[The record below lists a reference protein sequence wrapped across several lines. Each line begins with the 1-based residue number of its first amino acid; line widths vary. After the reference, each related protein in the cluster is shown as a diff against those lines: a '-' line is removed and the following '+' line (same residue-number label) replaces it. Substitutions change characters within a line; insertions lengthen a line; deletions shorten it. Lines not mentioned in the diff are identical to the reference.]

1 MPHPPHDVGV
11 AVAIEVVAE
20 DPDARGAELE
30 VRMECPSGRPL
41 GRLLVPSHRRDQI
54 EAVVAV
60 DVAVADAMAR
70 PFGSERACRP
80 LDLRRSGDEL
90 VEEDLSANVGDQN
103 RRLIAVEID
112 QIRCLHRAR
121 GIDRVFGPR
130 LRGVGGLLG
139 PTDPPAEVGAGDD
152 VGLPVAVDVEGGIGE
167 VFVVVRV
174 GARGNVAH
182 LVLRPVGRRVP
193 GIAAEDI
200 GLPIGVEI
208 GNSDGLER
216 RAVVDDVLLPG
227 RGFFRPDRHPDRE
240 QEREEGNEASI
251 SPQEDHGLGS
261 GGGIKA
267 TGRKGAMGTLPPAIF
282 AVGSLFGQLGPVG
295 GGSAV
300 SVD

>member
-1 MPHPPHDVGV
+1 M
-11 AVAIEVVAE
+11 
-20 DPDARGAELE
+20 
-30 VRMECPSGRPL
+30 
-41 GRLLVPSHRRDQI
+41 
-54 EAVVAV
+54 
-60 DVAVADAMAR
+60 ADAMAR

-80 LDLRRSGDEL
+80 LDLRRSGDEF
-90 VEEDLSANVGDQN
+90 VEEDLPTNVGDQN

-208 GNSDGLER
+208 GDPDGLER
-216 RAVVDDVLLPG
+216 RAVVDHMLFPG
-227 RGFFRPDRHPDRE
+227 RGFLRPDRHPERE
-240 QEREEGNEASI
+240 QERQEGEGTSNCWSQRQGWGLRGIGNVEAEGMVSGYMPGAAT
-251 SPQEDHGLGS
+251 SRHARTTSSMVSGS
-261 GGGIKA
+261 RSA
-267 TGRKGAMGTLPPAIF
+267 TGPITSPLKKLRIPRRLRICM
-282 AVGSLFGQLGPVG
+282 
-295 GGSAV
+295 
-300 SVD
+300 